1 MEKLLKRSKN
11 KKAING
17 TADEPQSTLDIV
29 NKTSSSIN
37 MHRQVMSRTCARAD
51 VPAAAAERR
60 RLHFRM
66 HNTSMQNFR
75 RDAFAD
81 VRSVQ

>member
-1 MEKLLKRSKN
+1 MNAEN

-17 TADEPQSTLDIV
+17 TAGGAQSTLDIV
-29 NKTSSSIN
+29 DKTSSSIN
-37 MHRQVMSRTCARAD
+37 MHRQVMSRTCAC
-51 VPAAAAERR
+51 AAAPPSTR

-66 HNTSMQNFR
+66 RDTSMQNFR